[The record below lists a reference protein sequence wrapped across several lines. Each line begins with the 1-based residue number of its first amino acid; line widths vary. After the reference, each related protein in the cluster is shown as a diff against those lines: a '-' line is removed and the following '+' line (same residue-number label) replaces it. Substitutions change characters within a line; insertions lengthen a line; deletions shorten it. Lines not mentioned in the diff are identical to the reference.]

1 MHTLPSFPSLCVMT
15 PPFPSS
21 YNDSATMRRKLTL
34 AALICG
40 VAFADDLAPGKRL
53 FEAHCSPCHGQTGTG
68 GHGPSLTKP
77 KCKHG
82 DLFKV
87 IQFGIADTEM
97 PGSWLLTD
105 REVSQV
111 E

>member
-21 YNDSATMRRKLTL
+21 YNDSATMRRILAL

-40 VAFADDLAPGKRL
+40 VALADDLAPGKRL
-53 FEAHCSPCHGQTGTG
+53 FNAHCSPCHGQTGTG
-68 GHGPSLTKP
+68 GRGPSLTKP
-77 KCKHG
+77 KFKHD

-87 IQFGIADTEM
+87 IQVGIPDTEI
-97 PGSWLLTD
+97 PGPSQLTD
-105 REVSQV
+105 PQLSKS
-111 E
+111 